1 MASALFPNHTVQ
13 SDIVPNVLIGG
24 LALLKSVHELDG
36 LVPEGWTLAKQII
49 KKAGCYVCIRS
60 YLRLIAFLACVV
72 TRRRKPI
79 KTVSKQL

>member
-1 MASALFPNHTVQ
+1 MGRHFRFFSSLHIASNFQTRVRAKRE
-13 SDIVPNVLIGG
+13 
-24 LALLKSVHELDG
+24 KSVYELDG

-72 TRRRKPI
+72 TRTQTTRYGDLK
-79 KTVSKQL
+79 